1 MFILLT
7 FVERIIVFGLN
18 ITLLAI
24 IGVVKFW
31 IVIQSFMIV
40 IQIICCILVIVGI
53 LIYMNKFLF
62 MMIFW
67 RINMTTSLKIIRKWR
82 FIDIFS
88 IFFSLMVVFLIR
100 SLIFIYNFILLL
112 GAFRIHQTVQIIY

>member
-1 MFILLT
+1 MFILLI
-7 FVERIIVFGLN
+7 FVERIIVFGF